1 VTDSHGIQPRL
12 HGCYW
17 QRLRGGGLATSLHL
31 VLLAT
36 GGSVPSWFRAAH
48 LFLFSLFYWLSLGWG
63 WMEALNKSY
72 IIYPAMMSV
81 AFSYATFGASL

>member
-1 VTDSHGIQPRL
+1 MVFSRGYMAAIGNAFVVVVWRHRFTWCCWRLAVQFQVGFGQPT
-12 HGCYW
+12 Y
-17 QRLRGGGLATSLHL
+17 
-31 VLLAT
+31 
-36 GGSVPSWFRAAH
+36 FF
-48 LFLFSLFYWLSLGWG
+48 FLFSLFYWLSLGWG